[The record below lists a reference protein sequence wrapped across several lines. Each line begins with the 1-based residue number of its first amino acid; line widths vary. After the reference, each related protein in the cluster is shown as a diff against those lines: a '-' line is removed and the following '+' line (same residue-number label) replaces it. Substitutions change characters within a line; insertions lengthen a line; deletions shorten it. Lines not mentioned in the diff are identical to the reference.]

1 MGVTIL
7 YDEQTA
13 RLESAEVEGEHLW
26 LSPES
31 LAAATGWKLEEEGLC
46 KGDACV
52 RTEQGWIDANGRVDL
67 AALAGH
73 LGQPVVREEVHNTWA
88 FGESV
93 GTRRDELFSLMAPD
107 FTLPDLEGRMH
118 SLSDYR
124 GKKVFLWSWGSY

>member
-7 YDEQTA
+7 YDERTD

-52 RTEQGWIDANGRVDL
+52 RTEQDWIDADGRVDL

-73 LGQPVVREEVHNTWA
+73 LGQPVVREEVHSVWA

-93 GTRRDELFSLMAPD
+93 GTRRDGLFSLMAPD

-124 GKKVFLWSWGSY
+124 GKKVFLWSW